1 MLFKNEFSVLHY
13 FDDAPDSMLISINA
27 ACTIAARSRASI
39 YRHIKAG
46 DLSIVKVGHSSRIRV
61 GNLRQLICGKEASK

>member
-1 MLFKNEFSVLHY
+1 MKQFNALKEFDV
-13 FDDAPDSMLISINA
+13 APDAMLVDINV
-27 ACTIAARSRASI
+27 ACAIAARSRASI

-46 DLSIVKVGHSSRIRV
+46 DLSLVKVGHSSRIRV